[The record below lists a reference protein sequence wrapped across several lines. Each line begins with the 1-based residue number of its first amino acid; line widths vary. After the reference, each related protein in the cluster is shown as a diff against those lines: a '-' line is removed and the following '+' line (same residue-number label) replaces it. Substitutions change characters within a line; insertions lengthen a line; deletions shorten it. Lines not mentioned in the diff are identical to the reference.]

1 MLDPKYDHAMK
12 LAQLHSDLKKKT
24 MTAENIEC
32 IKQQQGLVLQIERL
46 REQLLQLQQHD
57 SKLDLQLRES
67 QLLTRA
73 LDIEPHLKLD
83 TVKDCIQVLQQ
94 KNWRQRLEMVSHKLK
109 ELGYELQE
117 SQGQAKIYNEYIEFD
132 IILSNDM

>member
-117 SQGQAKIYNEYIEFD
+117 RSEERRVGKECR
-132 IILSNDM
+132 L